1 MRGTFF
7 EQDEADSK
15 GASPWKVSFF
25 FSLFISVSINSN
37 NKLFNAFL

>member
-1 MRGTFF
+1 MHGTFF

-25 FSLFISVSINSN
+25 LSVHLSQY
-37 NKLFNAFL
+37 